1 MLLCPGRRATIPKL
15 AIIAQHICHRCC
27 TACCSAQRKMLA
39 SAITHQPSPGWCSVA
54 PLSAPTITPYVF
66 PLLFVLLFCSGYVYG
81 LLGVLGCNG
90 HHRQALMRCLTQVKN
105 REGQWINADPIPG
118 TFVCN
123 IGDMLKVKFAI
134 CLSCQSVLSTFVCN
148 IGEMFKVK
156 FAVCLSCQSVPS
168 TFVCNIGDMLK
179 VEFAICPVSGIPYR
193 ICHKT
198 FCGHKPIRH
207 SFCAWS
213 FVLPAEVIP

>member
-1 MLLCPGRRATIPKL
+1 MLLCPGCRATIPKL
-15 AIIAQHICHRCC
+15 AIIAQHTCHRCC

-81 LLGVLGCNG
+81 LLGVLGCIG

-134 CLSCQSVLSTFVCN
+134 C
-148 IGEMFKVK
+148 
-156 FAVCLSCQSVPS
+156 
-168 TFVCNIGDMLK
+168 
-179 VEFAICPVSGIPYR
+179 PVSGIPHR
-193 ICHKT
+193 ICYKT
-198 FCGHKPIRH
+198 FCGHKPIRPR
-207 SFCAWS
+207 FCAWS
-213 FVLPAEVIP
+213 IVLPAESDSLK